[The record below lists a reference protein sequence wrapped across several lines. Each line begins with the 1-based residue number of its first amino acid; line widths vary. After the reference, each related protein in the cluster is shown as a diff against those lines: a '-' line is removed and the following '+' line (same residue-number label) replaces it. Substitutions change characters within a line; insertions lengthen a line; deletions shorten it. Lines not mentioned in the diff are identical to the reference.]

1 MGGQYQLTISSSDS
15 SEQNVT
21 RIILVADPPETISY
35 VVNSSVVPNFNIC
48 NNSYSFELA
57 LTVNTGTTNHKNGQ
71 FNYGGEDVLFLL
83 IML

>member
-21 RIILVADPPETISY
+21 RIIPVADPPVTISY
-35 VVNSSVVPNFNIC
+35 VVDSSVVPNFNIC

-57 LTVNTGTTNHKNGQ
+57 LAVNTGTTNQRNGQ
-71 FNYGGEDVLFLL
+71 FNYGGENVLFLL
-83 IML
+83 IM

>member
-1 MGGQYQLTISSSDS
+1 MCVGEQYQLTISSSDS

-21 RIILVADPPETISY
+21 RIFPVATISY
-35 VVNSSVVPNFNIC
+35 VVNSAVVPNFNIC

-57 LTVNTGTTNHKNGQ
+57 LAVNTGTTNQKNGQ
-71 FNYGGEDVLFLL
+71 FNYGGENVLFLL

>member
-1 MGGQYQLTISSSDS
+1 MGEQYQLTISSSDS

-21 RIILVADPPETISY
+21 RIIPVVTISY

-48 NNSYSFELA
+48 NNSYSFGLA
-57 LTVNTGTTNHKNGQ
+57 LALNTGTTNQKNGQ
-71 FNYGGEDVLFLL
+71 FNYRGENVLFLL